1 MTSRPTPEPAA
12 VHRRPSSP
20 VLRRAA
26 VLALLLLAPAARAA
40 GYAVNPDA
48 GNNTFTAVFD
58 AVVGERITAQSSAV
72 GCALTYDAAAGL
84 ARGSCTVP
92 LASVMV
98 DNEPTK
104 SEHFR
109 DWATNKKSDPATCAF
124 EVKLDD
130 VKVGPLRAEQ
140 PVPFEA
146 DLPFTVCGRARAD
159 GGKEHVTGTV
169 ILLPP
174 GAYGEKE
181 TLRIRARLAGFDR
194 ESYRIAPKFTEGWL
208 ARVQSL
214 AKVVAV
220 KGDIDVNVFAKATE
234 TTTTSGK

>member
-1 MTSRPTPEPAA
+1 MPSSPTPEPAA
-12 VHRRPSSP
+12 MPTRP
-20 VLRRAA
+20 AA
-26 VLALLLLAPAARAA
+26 AALARLALLLAPVAAAAAAGPAA
-40 GYAVNPDA
+40 YAVNAEA

-72 GCALTYDAAAGL
+72 GCALTYDAATGL
-84 ARGSCTVP
+84 ARGGCSVP
-92 LASVMV
+92 LASIMV

-109 DWATNKKSDPATCAF
+109 DWATNKQSDPAACAL
-124 EVKLDD
+124 EVKLDG
-130 VKVGPLRAEQ
+130 VKVGALRAEQ

-146 DLPFTVCGRARAD
+146 DLPFTVCGRGRAD
-159 GGKEHVTGTV
+159 GGKERVTGSV
-169 ILLPP
+169 ILLPA
-174 GAYGEKE
+174 GTYGQQE

-194 ESYRIAPKFTEGWL
+194 EAYRISPKYTDGWL

-220 KGDIDVNVFAKATE
+220 KGDVDVNVFARATA
-234 TTTTSGK
+234 GAAAR

>member
-1 MTSRPTPEPAA
+1 MPTRPAA
-12 VHRRPSSP
+12 
-20 VLRRAA
+20 A
-26 VLALLLLAPAARAA
+26 LALLALLLAPAAAA
-40 GYAVNPDA
+40 AAPAGPAAYAVDAEA

-84 ARGSCTVP
+84 ARGTCSVP
-92 LASVMV
+92 LPSIVV

-109 DWATNKKSDPATCAF
+109 DWATNKKSDPAACAL
-124 EVKLDD
+124 EVKLDG
-130 VKVGPLRAEQ
+130 VKVGALRAEQ

-146 DLPFTVCGRARAD
+146 DLPFTVCGRGRAD
-159 GGKEHVTGTV
+159 GGKEHVTGSV
-169 ILLPP
+169 ILLPA
-174 GAYGEKE
+174 GSYGQKE
-181 TLRIRARLAGFDR
+181 TLRIRAHLSGFDR
-194 ESYRIAPKFTEGWL
+194 EAYRISPKFTDGWL

-220 KGDIDVNVFAKATE
+220 TGDVDVNVFAKATAPAA
-234 TTTTSGK
+234 GK